1 MQATLTRQILAFRE
15 IYFTSRKVTI
25 SLWKLNE
32 IHPDNHDFFG
42 ALLKADR
49 WGNQWS
55 KSGVLLRFGAGS
67 IGTAI
72 SLDPVAAKH
81 LSLGLMNAVHQHETS
96 FGISWSEHDSQR
108 SAIADARLHGSALK
122 TSNSFAHV
130 LYLLIRNLPLNG
142 YERSFKMAED
152 TLWSERFLVGISVH
166 AIAVQDV
173 DFLMMKMDMP
183 DVYQTQIRMRLP
195 SASFIHI
202 GFEQGNINTYKFY
215 LEFPCGNF
223 DANTPHPL
231 YLGYKWNAENAAQ
244 RAISS
249 YTQARTLSLPELL
262 EKVSAM
268 YGNEPKN
275 AAVCNIAKAII
286 THAARK
292 VSATELLFVE
302 VREQNTS
309 RLSFDINLYETG
321 MTVSDLQPLLLKLC
335 EHFAIGKK
343 EFDALLTRTGND
355 LAGHLSGGTDRNG
368 NAFLT
373 TYHARVTTGGTI
385 DAKSV

>member
-15 IYFTSRKVTI
+15 IYFRSRKVTI

-32 IHPDNHDFFG
+32 IHPDKHDFFG

-72 SLDPVAAKH
+72 SLDPVTAKH
-81 LSLGLMNAVHQHETS
+81 LSVDLMNTVHQHETS
-96 FGISWSEHDSQR
+96 FGVSWSEHDAQR
-108 SAIADARLHGSALK
+108 SAIADVRLQCGDLN
-122 TSNSFAHV
+122 TSNAFAHA
-130 LYLLIRNLPLNG
+130 LYLLIKNLPLNG

-152 TLWSERFLVGISVH
+152 TLWSERFLVGISAH
-166 AIAVQDV
+166 AIAVEDV
-173 DFLMMKMDMP
+173 DFLMMKMGMP
-183 DVYQTQIRMRLP
+183 DIYQTQVRMQLP
-195 SASFIHI
+195 NASFIHI

-215 LEFPCGNF
+215 LEFPSGNI
-223 DANTPHPL
+223 DADAPRPL

-249 YTQARTLSLPELL
+249 YTQPRTLSLPQLL
-262 EKVSAM
+262 KKVTAM
-268 YGNEPKN
+268 YGSEPKN

-286 THAARK
+286 AHAAGK
-292 VSATELLFVE
+292 VSTTELLFVE
-302 VREQNTS
+302 VREENTS

-321 MTVSDLQPLLLKLC
+321 MTVSDLQPLLLQLC

-343 EFDALLTRTGND
+343 EFDALLKRTGND

>member
-1 MQATLTRQILAFRE
+1 M
-15 IYFTSRKVTI
+15 
-25 SLWKLNE
+25 
-32 IHPDNHDFFG
+32 
-42 ALLKADR
+42 
-49 WGNQWS
+49 
-55 KSGVLLRFGAGS
+55 LLRFGAGS

-96 FGISWSEHDSQR
+96 FGISWSEHDDQR
-108 SAIADARLHGSALK
+108 SAIAEARLHGSALK

-166 AIAVQDV
+166 AIAVEDV
-173 DFLMMKMDMP
+173 DFLMMKMDVP
-183 DVYQTQIRMRLP
+183 DVYQTQIRIQLP
-195 SASFIHI
+195 NTSFIHI

-215 LEFPCGNF
+215 LEFLPGNI

-249 YTQARTLSLPELL
+249 YTQPRTLSLPQLL

-268 YGNEPKN
+268 YGSEPKN

-292 VSATELLFVE
+292 VSTTELLFVE
-302 VREQNTS
+302 VREENTS

-335 EHFAIGKK
+335 EHYAIGKK
-343 EFDALLTRTGND
+343 EFDALLTRTGKD

-385 DAKSV
+385 DAHSV

>member
-15 IYFTSRKVTI
+15 IYFRSRKVTI

-32 IHPDNHDFFG
+32 IYPDNHDFFG

-81 LSLGLMNAVHQHETS
+81 LSLGLMNAVHQHEAS
-96 FGISWSEHDSQR
+96 FGISWSEHDDQR
-108 SAIADARLHGSALK
+108 SAIAEARLHGSALK
-122 TSNSFAHV
+122 TSNSFAHA
-130 LYLLIRNLPLNG
+130 LYLLIKNLPLNG

-166 AIAVQDV
+166 AIAVEDV
-173 DFLMMKMDMP
+173 DFLMMKMDVP
-183 DVYQTQIRMRLP
+183 DVYQTQIRIQLP
-195 SASFIHI
+195 NTSFIHI

-215 LEFPCGNF
+215 LEFLPGNI

-249 YTQARTLSLPELL
+249 YTQPRRLSLPQLL

-268 YGNEPKN
+268 YGSEPKN

-292 VSATELLFVE
+292 VSTTELLFVE
-302 VREQNTS
+302 VQEENTP

-321 MTVSDLQPLLLKLC
+321 ITVSDLQPLLLKLC
-335 EHFAIGKK
+335 EHYAIGKK
-343 EFDALLTRTGND
+343 EFDTLLTRTGKD

-368 NAFLT
+368 NTFLT

-385 DAKSV
+385 DAHSV